1 MALSNTESTIRIH
14 DRDFRL
20 FISRDRI
27 QERIRIMAGEMA
39 RDYQGKTPLFLSV
52 LTGAFM
58 FTSDL
63 MKHYPLECEIAFTR
77 LSSYEGTETTGV
89 VRTLLGV
96 KEELK
101 DRHIIVVEDIID
113 TGTTLHNF
121 IPMLEASEPASISIA
136 TLLLKPESLKYPLD
150 IKYRGFDIS
159 NEFIVGYGLDYDG
172 HGRNYQDIF
181 QVVD

>member
-1 MALSNTESTIRIH
+1 
-14 DRDFRL
+14 
-20 FISRDRI
+20 
-27 QERIRIMAGEMA
+27 MA

-77 LSSYEGTETTGV
+77 LSSYEGTSSSGV
-89 VRTLLGV
+89 VQTLLGI

-101 DRHIIVVEDIID
+101 DRHVVVIEDIID
-113 TGTTLHNF
+113 TGKTLHTF
-121 IPMLEASEPASISIA
+121 LPILRESGPASVEIA
-136 TLLLKPESLKYPLD
+136 TLLIKPDSLKHPLD
-150 IKYRGFDIS
+150 VKYKGFEIS
-159 NEFIVGYGLDYDG
+159 NEFIVGYGLDYNG

>member
-1 MALSNTESTIRIH
+1 
-14 DRDFRL
+14 
-20 FISRDRI
+20 
-27 QERIRIMAGEMA
+27 MAGEMA

-77 LSSYEGTETTGV
+77 LSSYEGTSSTGV
-89 VRTLLGV
+89 VQTLLGI
-96 KEELK
+96 KETLK
-101 DRHIIVVEDIID
+101 DRHIVVVEDIID
-113 TGTTLHNF
+113 SGKTLATF
-121 IPMLEASEPASISIA
+121 LPTLQTSKPASVEVA
-136 TLLLKPESLKYPLD
+136 TLLLKPESLKYPLE
-150 IKYRGFDIS
+150 IKYKGFDIS